1 MDNTA
6 QILKRYLNDDGKINC
21 LDAFKLAKE
30 LNINPNKVAKLTKEH
45 NIKIDNCE
53 LGVFGNHEF
62 GEKRDDIYEKL
73 SQEVNDKKQVNCKV
87 AWKVAKEFSLNKVG
101 STTKKSDIEVVYCQL
116 GCFRT
121 RIHHGSKS

>member
-21 LDAFKLAKE
+21 LDAFKLARE
-30 LNINPNKVAKLTKEH
+30 LNIEPSEIAELTKKYS
-45 NIKIDNCE
+45 IKIDNCE
-53 LGVFGNHEF
+53 LGVFGNKEF
-62 GEKRDDIYEKL
+62 GEKRDDIYERL
-73 SQEVNDKKQVNCKV
+73 SLKANDKKQVECSIS
-87 AWKVAKEFSLNKVG
+87 WEIAKDFSLNKVG